1 MNVPSG
7 RPVGTTRDA
16 GFSAST
22 GHPTADVDIEM
33 NVPSGRPVGTTR
45 DAGFSV
51 STRHLVSDVDIEM
64 NVLSGRPV
72 GTTQD
77 AGFSASTGRPDSSHN
92 SNSCLLTS
100 DYDMSTEQDDVFIED
115 NLTLLIQ
122 YMKQYEL
129 PTSWN
134 TDSLSLSDDLL
145 VRAKKRIGQQVRFDT
160 KPLGIG
166 MCYCCG
172 SILWS
177 RVDNSHTRLVNLDV
191 DDKAIPAVAYRRAML
206 ISGRGY
212 LDYHHKSGKLY
223 VCSVCSSYK
232 NPAEYSLTFH
242 VGKTPSLTITEW
254 DMVYPSEVAI
264 LKSEAEKCQVA
275 LCGIFSTTVKDAKK
289 HQWQHIREVNALHKL
304 DRHDYGMFGFL
315 MVNEEITERLTK
327 YSGAC
332 EQIRIA
338 LNWFKKNNNLYK
350 QFLAR
355 FETMYRYLRHDL
367 VNPEIL
373 KGNQDEILESK
384 AIGMAFPVDSEYF
397 DQYSPL
403 YGNLDIASIQNPQ
416 PYMID
421 KVQDSVEWLR
431 ECTSVQYGQEYL

>member
-1 MNVPSG
+1 MYVPSGHPVSTTRDAGFSASTGHPTADVDIEMNVPSGRPVGTTQDAGFSASTGHPTADVDIEMNVPSG

-51 STRHLVSDVDIEM
+51 SSRHLVSDVDIEM
-64 NVLSGRPV
+64 NVPSGRPV

-92 SNSCLLTS
+92 SNSCLLRS

-145 VRAKKRIGQQVRFDT
+145 VRAKKRIGQQVRFDA

-177 RVDNSHTRLVNLDV
+177 RVDNSHTHLVNLDIE
-191 DDKAIPAVAYRRAML
+191 DKAIPAVAYQRTML
-206 ISGRGY
+206 ISGRGS
-212 LDYHHKSGKLY
+212 LDYRHKSGKLY
-223 VCSVCSSYK
+223 VCSACSSYK

-289 HQWQHIREVNALHKL
+289 HQWRHIQGEVNALHKL
-304 DRHDYGMFGFL
+304 DRHYYGMFGFL
-315 MVNEEITERLTK
+315 MINEEITERLTK

-332 EQIRIA
+332 ERIRIA

-350 QFLAR
+350 QF
-355 FETMYRYLRHDL
+355 
-367 VNPEIL
+367 
-373 KGNQDEILESK
+373 
-384 AIGMAFPVDSEYF
+384 
-397 DQYSPL
+397 
-403 YGNLDIASIQNPQ
+403 
-416 PYMID
+416 
-421 KVQDSVEWLR
+421 
-431 ECTSVQYGQEYL
+431 